1 LVVEEEVET
10 LISQMGEMIILMNK
24 VEVEVVVV
32 VVISIILRV

>member
-1 LVVEEEVET
+1 MVVEEVET